1 MKIDG
6 ECLIELIRSCRNKV
20 QISRSV
26 RMPQLHTSLHF
37 HLTPIVILNGSSRRD
52 LILDSQYFCRSVPAG
67 AENPPLLSSSNWCS
81 MPPSKNESILHEKGL
96 LSITRADRD
105 ETSPLRL
112 ECKQDKTS
120 GKSMNALHKDEGQLS
135 NSKLQDQLKSSWTP
149 LTFTSTLEGNAS
161 TVLKSQTS
169 RSSYAYDSSISSIDD
184 ASIDNYLNKNHLM
197 SVRTFRLQRPSKLVS
212 NILKEGEEDNV
223 QAEHQLNKIPPKS
236 RTNSSEIADEGNV
249 YTNRKLQCVSH
260 NLAGHMNRA
269 SAESLP
275 LSSQVEF
282 EMNQESHLMEQNF
295 ISNSLRNQ
303 KQDRIELSSN
313 MYDIRKSQ
321 IGQGQWSPHPS
332 HSFCCHGS
340 LCSSCVY
347 SSHHSSLI
355 EEVRKLKM
363 KDKRLPARR
372 QCRPVS
378 NGAPFVICSQCFE
391 LLRLPMDLFISKKG
405 SNKIQCGACSK
416 ISVLQFPAKDGSTS
430 NNSADAKSCTQVLQS
445 SHSASNISLTRNSS
459 QVENCEEE
467 LLPTLHQLMGY
478 YSATEVLY
486 QITDVDEGYES
497 SEPAMPNSYRRYEE
511 EKHKKLL
518 LQCSEDETCY
528 DCVEVEE
535 VDSSKIVNK
544 REQSRLRSL
553 INGVMRIES
562 WGSKA

>member
-1 MKIDG
+1 
-6 ECLIELIRSCRNKV
+6 
-20 QISRSV
+20 
-26 RMPQLHTSLHF
+26 MP
-37 HLTPIVILNGSSRRD
+37 
-52 LILDSQYFCRSVPAG
+52 A
-67 AENPPLLSSSNWCS
+67 
-81 MPPSKNESILHEKGL
+81 SKNERILHEKGL

-120 GKSMNALHKDEGQLS
+120 GKNMNVIHNDEEKGNQPRPGQLS
-135 NSKLQDQLKSSWTP
+135 FDNTKSQDQLKSSWTP
-149 LTFTSTLEGNAS
+149 LTFTSTLEGNAA

-169 RSSYAYDSSISSIDD
+169 RSSYAYNSSISSIDD
-184 ASIDNYLNKNHLM
+184 ASIDHYLNKNHLM
-197 SVRTFRLQRPSKLVS
+197 SVRTFRLQRPSKLDS
-212 NILKEGEEDNV
+212 NTLKEGEEDDV
-223 QAEHQLNKIPPKS
+223 QAEHQLNKIPLKS
-236 RTNSSEIADEGNV
+236 ITNSSEIADEGNV
-249 YTNRKLQCVSH
+249 YTNRKLQYESH
-260 NLAGHMNRA
+260 NVAGHRERA
-269 SAESLP
+269 SAESLS

-282 EMNQESHLMEQNF
+282 EMNQGSQQTF
-295 ISNSLRNQ
+295 ISNALRNQ
-303 KQDRIELSSN
+303 KQDQIELSHN
-313 MYDIRKSQ
+313 MYDIRKFQ
-321 IGQGQWSPHPS
+321 NGQDQYSSHPS
-332 HSFCCHGS
+332 HSFCCRSS

-347 SSHHSSLI
+347 SIHHSSLI

-391 LLRLPMDLFISKKG
+391 LLRLPMDLFISKRG

-416 ISVLQFPAKDGSTS
+416 ISVLQFPAKDGSIS
-430 NNSADAKSCTQVLQS
+430 NNSADAKSCPQVLHS
-445 SHSASNISLTRNSS
+445 SHSDSNVSLTRNSS
-459 QVENCEEE
+459 QVVNCEEG

-486 QITDVDEGYES
+486 QVTDVDEGYES

-511 EKHKKLL
+511 EKHKNLL